1 MNDARD
7 IIEMLRFPA
16 PYANKR
22 RLMSEAATE
31 IENLREMIEGYE
43 SMTPAEIH
51 ALQPRNVTPIGGPK

>member
-1 MNDARD
+1 MNDTRD
-7 IIEMLRFPA
+7 IIEKLRYPA
-16 PYANKR
+16 PHATKL
-22 RLMSEAATE
+22 RLMAEAATE